1 MKIVSLKDFSIQK
14 EDEDFFIV
22 DDNIAQIIVTLNKKG
37 YKTKF
42 SCESHTKENYIV
54 STSKKSIEELK
65 KYFDEII
72 ELEKNNDE
80 ITFAFKSPKNYMYI
94 LFDKEYKFK
103 IPEGFSSVEGEY
115 GYGIEKQIR
124 NEEEKEE
131 SLNILKEWSN
141 NLEKN
146 KKH

>member
-1 MKIVSLKDFSIQK
+1 
-14 EDEDFFIV
+14 
-22 DDNIAQIIVTLNKKG
+22 
-37 YKTKF
+37 
-42 SCESHTKENYIV
+42 
-54 STSKKSIEELK
+54 
-65 KYFDEII
+65 
-72 ELEKNNDE
+72 
-80 ITFAFKSPKNYMYI
+80 MYI

-103 IPEGFSSVEGEY
+103 IPEGFSSFEGEY

>member
-1 MKIVSLKDFSIQK
+1 MDLWGNPCSVIK
-14 EDEDFFIV
+14 
-22 DDNIAQIIVTLNKKG
+22 
-37 YKTKF
+37 
-42 SCESHTKENYIV
+42 
-54 STSKKSIEELK
+54 LK

-103 IPEGFSSVEGEY
+103 IPEGFSSFEGEY

-141 NLEKN
+141 NL
-146 KKH
+146 